1 MKKSLLI
8 PLFALSALAA
18 MPLSAAHPAENYA
31 AAQAK
36 VGQSGYIVFIYP
48 GDWDGSGKKLCRKMY
63 ESKKVQKAA
72 GEAVLLLAPI
82 YQSGSEKQREAAKAI
97 MGSLGYPGSMGRISY
112 PALVFYEKGGRHYS
126 TVYGDELMGRTE
138 EQVAET
144 VRERLALKRHQDDL
158 LAKANSSSGAEK
170 ARLLLESSRV
180 DKLDWP
186 GGLRQALRN
195 ADPNGEYGCM
205 AALDFSCWPGKD
217 ESMEAYLKRVDA
229 ALENKMLTPW
239 QKQNACAAAL
249 GHLRRSLGM
258 MAGGDLIRKYA
269 TAMQKLDPES
279 TLGLAA
285 PIVIRDWIK
294 EYRYGQG
301 WSPETLPGSAAPVR
315 MKGDIPIK
323 EAGNYA
329 VSFYIVTGRDSLQ
342 VGSVRLLDGE
352 KCVASDEQERLVDY
366 ANRTQVFN
374 LQVKKAVRKPVL
386 EIVFKNDA
394 GHRSTWGNIE
404 VKKL

>member
-1 MKKSLLI
+1 
-8 PLFALSALAA
+8 
-18 MPLSAAHPAENYA
+18 
-31 AAQAK
+31 
-36 VGQSGYIVFIYP
+36 
-48 GDWDGSGKKLCRKMY
+48 
-63 ESKKVQKAA
+63 
-72 GEAVLLLAPI
+72 
-82 YQSGSEKQREAAKAI
+82 
-97 MGSLGYPGSMGRISY
+97 
-112 PALVFYEKGGRHYS
+112 
-126 TVYGDELMGRTE
+126 
-138 EQVAET
+138 
-144 VRERLALKRHQDDL
+144 
-158 LAKANSSSGAEK
+158 
-170 ARLLLESSRV
+170 
-180 DKLDWP
+180 
-186 GGLRQALRN
+186 
-195 ADPNGEYGCM
+195 
-205 AALDFSCWPGKD
+205 
-217 ESMEAYLKRVDA
+217 
-229 ALENKMLTPW
+229 
-239 QKQNACAAAL
+239 
-249 GHLRRSLGM
+249 
-258 MAGGDLIRKYA
+258 
-269 TAMQKLDPES
+269 MQKLDPES

-285 PIVIRDWIK
+285 PVVIRDWIK